1 MSREQIRVRVDIEQW
16 ERWREEGEGNTELL
30 ARILQDWQQQQ
41 QVLKALTAIDLNPA
55 QAIGR
60 LLTSHELLSTAA
72 VTIQTSA
79 APSAHLPL
87 SSPADA
93 PDPVTAEVVDGL
105 ENNGD
110 DW

>member
-16 ERWREEGEGNTELL
+16 ERWRGTEEGNTELL

-41 QVLKALTAIDLNPA
+41 QVLKALTAIDPNPA
-55 QAIGR
+55 QALGR
-60 LLTSHELLSTAA
+60 LLTSHELLATAA
-72 VTIQTSA
+72 VTIQAIA
-79 APSAHLPL
+79 APPIHL
-87 SSPADA
+87 SPAPSADA
-93 PDPVTAEVVDGL
+93 PDPVAAEVVDGL